1 MSFNFVLQE
10 WSKEQ
15 NAIAADRADA
25 LLQKLKSL
33 KQKQP
38 DTYSYAAVLNA
49 FAVDGFDFS
58 LSGDDYISDNCKQFL
73 SLPGKELH
81 TADMEHF
88 DTYVGKV
95 KVRPRME
102 YEGEPPFN
110 AAFWAKIQEVLQQSR
125 PPGLDDLRDREQL
138 RAQGI

>member
-1 MSFNFVLQE
+1 MSL
-10 WSKEQ
+10 SD
-15 NAIAADRADA
+15 AASSDPNTDPEMSTTAP
-25 LLQKLKSL
+25 SL
-33 KQKQP
+33 
-38 DTYSYAAVLNA
+38 DYDG
-49 FAVDGFDFS
+49 DGFDFS
-58 LSGDDYISDNCKQFL
+58 LCGDDYISDNCKQFL

-81 TADMEHF
+81 TADMEQF

-110 AAFWAKIQEVLQQSR
+110 AAFWAKIQGVLQQSR